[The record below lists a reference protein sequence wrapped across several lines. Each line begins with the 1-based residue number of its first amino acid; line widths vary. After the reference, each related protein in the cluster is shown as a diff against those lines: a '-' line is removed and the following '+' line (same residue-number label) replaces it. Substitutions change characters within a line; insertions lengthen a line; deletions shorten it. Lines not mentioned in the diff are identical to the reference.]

1 MKTYRTYR
9 WNELSNAQV
18 KAARRFSDQLN
29 LSVSQAAKY
38 LSYCFACE
46 RGEITREEFHKA
58 TGHKWVSPE
67 QRAERDAAMRRA
79 DELTDGGRNEPG
91 A

>member
-29 LSVSQAAKY
+29 ISVSQA
-38 LSYCFACE
+38 
-46 RGEITREEFHKA
+46 
-58 TGHKWVSPE
+58 
-67 QRAERDAAMRRA
+67 Q
-79 DELTDGGRNEPG
+79 
-91 A
+91 